1 MPRLAYATSF
11 ASILLAASSAHAQP
25 APVLEDAPPG
35 MCDCGGPSA
44 TPVVVA
50 VLPALPRWS
59 IGLRM
64 SGTTTIDKD
73 TNDKTDWSGGGFD
86 AYYRIAPR
94 WELGLEGDAARQQL
108 PDGGGPGD
116 QKLSM
121 GLVMARFH
129 PWPHAVWD
137 LYGVAGLGAAS
148 LSTVDA
154 ADPNPK
160 ADRGVGALG
169 VGVTRR
175 FGHLAISAELRS
187 IGISPVRQQP
197 AAQPEAAVMTTT
209 TMSPA
214 PAAGDSGF
222 NGGSFSLAASYEF

>member
-1 MPRLAYATSF
+1 MPRLAYAAPL
-11 ASILLAASSAHAQP
+11 ASLLLAASSAHALP
-25 APVLEDAPPG
+25 APEDAPPG
-35 MCDCGGPSA
+35 MCDCAGPSA
-44 TPVVVA
+44 APVVVA

-64 SGTTTIDKD
+64 TGTTTIDKD
-73 TNDKTDWSGGGFD
+73 TSDKTEWSGGGFD

-94 WELGLEGDAARQQL
+94 WELGLEGDGARQQL

-116 QKLSM
+116 RTLGM

-129 PWPHAVWD
+129 PWPHALWD
-137 LYGVAGLGAAS
+137 LYGVAGAGAAAFS
-148 LSTVDA
+148 MVGATDA
-154 ADPNPK
+154 K

-187 IGISPVRQQP
+187 IGISAVQQPQP

-214 PAAGDSGF
+214 PAASDSGF